1 MPHPSCDLSVFCA
14 TLLKAAHETMT
25 GVAEQINEMKRK
37 HESAVHVHEVQS
49 QLQGWVG
56 NDLTTHGELTLEDA
70 FKYYS
75 GRGSNIPFR
84 GTEDRH
90 VFLFKRLI
98 LLTKK
103 RDEVYKYKGHIE
115 VRTQQALSTVLLCKC
130 TYFIPIGMCV
140 GCTLRG
146 PLECKCLYT

>member
-1 MPHPSCDLSVFCA
+1 
-14 TLLKAAHETMT
+14 MT

-49 QLQGWVG
+49 QLQGWGG
-56 NDLTTHGELTLEDA
+56 NDLTSYGELTLEDT

-103 RDEVYKYKGHIE
+103 RDEMYKYKGHIE
-115 VRTQQALSTVLLCKC
+115 VGAQCVLG
-130 TYFIPIGMCV
+130 T
-140 GCTLRG
+140 
-146 PLECKCLYT
+146 

>member
-1 MPHPSCDLSVFCA
+1 
-14 TLLKAAHETMT
+14 MT

-49 QLQGWVG
+49 QLQGWPG
-56 NDLTTHGELTLEDA
+56 NDLTTYGELTLEDA

-75 GRGSNIPFR
+75 GRASNIPFR

-103 RDEVYKYKGHIE
+103 REEAYKYKGHIE
-115 VRTQQALSTVLLCKC
+115 VC
-130 TYFIPIGMCV
+130 TYAHNMHWVPSMYCIDSHI
-140 GCTLRG
+140 
-146 PLECKCLYT
+146 

>member
-1 MPHPSCDLSVFCA
+1 
-14 TLLKAAHETMT
+14 MT
-25 GVAEQINEMKRK
+25 DVAEQINEMKRK

-49 QLQGWVG
+49 QLQGWGG
-56 NDLTTHGELTLEDA
+56 NDLTTYGELTLEDT

-103 RDEVYKYKGHIE
+103 REEVYKYKGHIE
-115 VRTQQALSTVLLCKC
+115 VGAR
-130 TYFIPIGMCV
+130 CV
-140 GCTLRG
+140 
-146 PLECKCLYT
+146 LYT